1 MKVEEALIRLR
12 DDLKEWVTNNLNAIG
27 KPKASDV
34 SITSPEG
41 MGATDVQ
48 NAIVEL
54 NGNFGGL
61 TFGKDGD
68 GNCGYYGAD
77 GSLIPFSLG
86 GDDDSICYVAPS
98 RVGYKTPHETNL
110 IDVNVSGYDTL
121 FVYWESASASGAANI
136 VYCENG
142 TESSRAVKNK
152 LNLIDISDVSS
163 IQMRQKSG
171 NKTECQANY
180 TMAFVVFNKGVE
192 LTIDV

>member
-34 SITSPEG
+34 TITTPEG
-41 MGATDVQ
+41 MEATDAQ

-77 GSLIPFSLG
+77 GSLIPFSVSGFLKKNQMLKNG
-86 GDDDSICYVAPS
+86 VVSEIENDTFTIERNALNFYCLFVPKSTIRTVTTKQNNMNVTIVLWYADGTSETKSHASATTLTATKEIALASVFTINSSTDS
-98 RVGYKTPHETNL
+98 RVST
-110 IDVNVSGYDTL
+110 VTL
-121 FVYWESASASGAANI
+121 S
-136 VYCENG
+136 
-142 TESSRAVKNK
+142 
-152 LNLIDISDVSS
+152 
-163 IQMRQKSG
+163 
-171 NKTECQANY
+171 
-180 TMAFVVFNKGVE
+180 
-192 LTIDV
+192 

>member
-34 SITSPEG
+34 TITTPEG
-41 MGATDVQ
+41 MEATDVQ

-77 GSLIPFSLG
+77 GSLIPFKKGIDEAEIYHGLTSYTFTK
-86 GDDDSICYVAPS
+86 D
-98 RVGYKTPHETNL
+98 YK
-110 IDVNVSGYDTL
+110 V
-121 FVYWESASASGAANI
+121 VYATSHRGNTTVPPFYLNDIAQNYISEVHGNNTASGA
-136 VYCENG
+136 Y
-142 TESSRAVKNK
+142 
-152 LNLIDISDVSS
+152 LFHDI
-163 IQMRQKSG
+163 KSG
-171 NKTECQANY
+171 DIVKTTGA
-180 TMAFVVFNKGVE
+180 
-192 LTIDV
+192 LTVICFR

>member
-34 SITSPEG
+34 TITTPEG
-41 MGATDVQ
+41 MEATDVQ

-77 GSLIPFSLG
+77 GSLIPFSVSGFLKKNQMLKNG
-86 GDDDSICYVAPS
+86 VISDIINNTFTIERNMLNFYCLFVPS
-98 RVGYKTPHETNL
+98 REIRNISTSQSNMQVTINIWYKDGTSQTSGTSTSSAKITATKEIALASVFTINSST
-110 IDVNVSGYDTL
+110 DSRVSTVTL
-121 FVYWESASASGAANI
+121 S
-136 VYCENG
+136 
-142 TESSRAVKNK
+142 
-152 LNLIDISDVSS
+152 
-163 IQMRQKSG
+163 
-171 NKTECQANY
+171 
-180 TMAFVVFNKGVE
+180 
-192 LTIDV
+192 